1 MNLAEKI
8 AKYGF
13 KVTMKRVGT
22 TRPIHYQIKTDPS
35 PHYVSLAIMLHND
48 GYEVH
53 TDIVNETVIA
63 KEKA

>member
-13 KVTMKRVGT
+13 KVTMKKVSS
-22 TRPIHYQIKTDPS
+22 IYQIKTDPS
-35 PHYVSLAIMLHND
+35 PHYTSLAIMLHND
-48 GYEVH
+48 GYVVS
-53 TDIVNETVIA
+53 TDIVNETIIV